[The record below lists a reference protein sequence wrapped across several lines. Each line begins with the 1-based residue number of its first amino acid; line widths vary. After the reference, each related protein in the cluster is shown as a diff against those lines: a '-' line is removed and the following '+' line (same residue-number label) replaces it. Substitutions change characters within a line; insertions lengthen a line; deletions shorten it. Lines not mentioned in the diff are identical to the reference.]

1 MLNEALD
8 QFAVEWRPLAALAPY
23 AKNARTH
30 SAEQLERL
38 AGSLREFGWMR
49 PLLITAAGE
58 VIAGHGALQA
68 ALKLGLEEAPC
79 AVRDH
84 LSPEQ
89 VKAYR
94 LADNQLALLAGWDDQ
109 LLGRELRNL
118 VDVGYD
124 IALTGFGIA
133 DLDEIL
139 RRATDGAAA
148 EPSASLDDP
157 FLAPAVTVFDAR
169 QGWWQ
174 ARKRAWIDLGIRSEL
189 GRGGT
194 APGGSLLPAAQT
206 VAGKTRRGDGREGG

>member
-1 MLNEALD
+1 M
-8 QFAVEWRPLAALAPY
+8 
-23 AKNARTH
+23 
-30 SAEQLERL
+30 
-38 AGSLREFGWMR
+38 
-49 PLLITAAGE
+49 
-58 VIAGHGALQA
+58 IAGHGALQA

>member
-1 MLNEALD
+1 MKFAL
-8 QFAVEWRPLAALAPY
+8 EWRPLAGLRSY
-23 AKNARTH
+23 GKNARTH
-30 SAEQLERL
+30 NAEQLDRL
-38 AGSLREFGWMR
+38 ATSLREFGWMR

-109 LLGRELRNL
+109 LLGRELRDL

-124 IALTGFGIA
+124 IAVTGFGIA

-139 RRATDGAAA
+139 RRAADGAAP
-148 EPSASLDDP
+148 EPSA
-157 FLAPAVTVFDAR
+157 
-169 QGWWQ
+169 
-174 ARKRAWIDLGIRSEL
+174 
-189 GRGGT
+189 
-194 APGGSLLPAAQT
+194 
-206 VAGKTRRGDGREGG
+206 